1 MMRLI
6 KKIFSY
12 TGITLY
18 VFILFL
24 LMTFYRLPA
33 DKLIAATMESLTNG
47 RLLFKAEKVSPVLPT
62 GYRLEEVSYG
72 IFIRDTPAKDHFK
85 SLTFGPDYREI
96 FMGHLPIKFN
106 GVMPRG
112 NIHGKTGLSIPS
124 RGKEG
129 YLTIKASDVYLEDLN
144 ILRSFSDRNFKG
156 KIGGEIKIEG
166 DLADLSKI
174 YGEGHLYLKEGSIDT
189 RISIPGMEAIPFK
202 GIKLAFTIKDGK
214 VVLENSKMDGP
225 MFSGNFS
232 GEIRLNK
239 SIADSEIEITARM
252 RPGPLLENDQL
263 TGKFLAKV
271 MKENDPLVI
280 RIGGNLNRPNI
291 KWGKS

>member
-1 MMRLI
+1 MHLI
-6 KKIFSY
+6 KKILSY

-18 VFILFL
+18 AFILFL

-33 DKLIAATMESLTNG
+33 DKLIAATMENLTKG

-72 IFIRDTPAKDHFK
+72 IFVRDTAAKDHFK
-85 SLTFGPDYREI
+85 SLTLGPDYREI
-96 FMGHLPIKFN
+96 FLGRLPIKFN

-112 NIHGKTGLSIPS
+112 NIHGKTGLSIPN

-129 YLTIKASDVYLEDLN
+129 YLTIKATDVYLEDLN
-144 ILRSFSDRNFKG
+144 ILRSFSERAFTG
-156 KIGGEIKIEG
+156 KLNGEIKIEG
-166 DLADLSKI
+166 DLADLSRI
-174 YGEGHLYLKEGSIDT
+174 YGEGHLYLEKGSIDT
-189 RISIPGMEAIPFK
+189 RINIPGMEAIPFK
-202 GIKLAFTIKDGK
+202 EIKLDFTIKDGI
-214 VVLENSKMDGP
+214 VVLNNSKIDGP

-239 SIADSEIEITARM
+239 GIANSEIKITARM
-252 RPGPLLENDQL
+252 RPGPLLENNQL
-263 TGKFLAKV
+263 TGKFLARV
-271 MKENDPLVI
+271 MKGNDPLIITV
-280 RIGGNLNRPNI
+280 GGNLNSPNI

>member
-1 MMRLI
+1 MPLI
-6 KKIFSY
+6 KKILSY

-33 DKLIAATMESLTNG
+33 DKLIAATMENLTKG
-47 RLLFKAEKVSPVLPT
+47 RLLFKAENISPVLPT

-72 IFIRDTPAKDHFK
+72 IFVGDTPAKDHFK

-96 FMGHLPIKFN
+96 FTGHLPIKFN

-112 NIHGKTGLSIPS
+112 NIHGKTGLSILS

-144 ILRSFSDRNFKG
+144 ILRSFSGRNFKG
-156 KIGGEIKIEG
+156 KLRGEIKLEG
-166 DLADLSKI
+166 NLADLSKI
-174 YGEGHLYLKEGSIDT
+174 YGKGYLSLEKGSIDT
-189 RISIPGMEAIPFK
+189 RISIPGMETIPFK

-214 VVLENSKMDGP
+214 VILNNSKMDGP

-232 GEIRLNK
+232 GEIRLQEK
-239 SIADSEIEITARM
+239 IAQSQIMITARM
-252 RPGPLLENDQL
+252 SPGSLLENDQL
-263 TGKFLAKV
+263 TSKLLAKI
-271 MKENDPLVI
+271 MKGNDSLVI
-280 RIGGNLNRPNI
+280 KIGGNLNRPNI